1 MTGLREQIEHAAGL
15 FSQGQPREALEV
27 LRKVTSAAPGMMRAQ
42 TLSAR
47 CWLALGHRDK
57 ALEHLAVA
65 SSIADGAPQPAQVR
79 AQLTQFYVLAE
90 DHDAALGLIER
101 AIAEEPD
108 NLDLRLRHGAL
119 LCGASRWRDALSI
132 FETAVK
138 RLPDQAGLLKS
149 TGIAAQMSGQLTRAV
164 ELYIRALAAGEPD
177 RDVYSNLIA
186 ALVELGRIDEAH
198 RHATQWLALLP
209 ADIEAMAFVALL
221 EVECGNDESAH
232 AWFDFTRLVKGHTI
246 VQPEGYASLDE
257 FNRTIEA
264 VVLGHD
270 RLTMPPEDHPTWHHP
285 SLRIGPEINN
295 VSGGP
300 VKQLETLMREAV
312 DRYFAETDNSDNH
325 PFLAQ
330 QPDDYDI
337 VAWSAVLDGQGNQKP
352 HIHMSGYLSGC
363 YYVTIPP
370 EVSGSGADNA
380 GAFEMG
386 RPPEELPFKA
396 RFPVETVKPSEGLM
410 LLFPAFMYHGTVPFK
425 AEGKRICVAFDVIP
439 KSLKTAV

>member
-1 MTGLREQIEHAAGL
+1 MVEVSPRDGLQNE
-15 FSQGQPREALEV
+15 
-27 LRKVTSAAPGMMRAQ
+27 RAIVS
-42 TLSAR
+42 TAHK
-47 CWLALGHRDK
+47 LA
-57 ALEHLAVA
+57 
-65 SSIADGAPQPAQVR
+65 
-79 AQLTQFYVLAE
+79 
-90 DHDAALGLIER
+90 LIER
-101 AIAEEPD
+101 AIADEPG
-108 NLDLRLRHGAL
+108 NLDLRLRHAAL
-119 LCGASRWRDALSI
+119 LCGALRWRDALVI
-132 FETAVK
+132 FEATAK
-138 RLPDQAGLLKS
+138 RLPDNAGLLKS

-198 RHATQWLALLP
+198 RHASQWLAQMP

-221 EVECGNDESAH
+221 EVECGNDEAARS
-232 AWFDFTRLVKGHTI
+232 WFDFGRFVQRCTVE
-246 VQPEGYASLDE
+246 QPEGYASLDE
-257 FNRTIEA
+257 FNRTIET

-270 RLTMPPEDHPTWHHP
+270 RLAMPPEDHPTWHHP
-285 SLRIGPEINN
+285 SLRIGPEINHDDD
-295 VSGGP
+295 GP
-300 VKQLETLMREAV
+300 VKQLEILMREAV
-312 DRYFAETDNSDNH
+312 DRYFAGADNHDNH

-337 VAWSAVLDGQGNQKP
+337 VAWSAVLDGEGNQKP

-396 RFPVETVKPSEGLM
+396 QFPVETVKPAEGLM

-425 AEGKRICVAFDVIP
+425 
-439 KSLKTAV
+439 S